1 MFEKGAKMNGSEILE
16 QSKLEAALKGTPMF
30 PLTRIKFLKF
40 VAAGAFVVALSAANI
55 HASAEEMVQSLG
67 PVGPNGGVLATIGT
81 MHVVAFFEP
90 TSGRCAVNAV
100 VWDDLGGD
108 AGVSAKRILVNIE
121 AGEFL
126 MIETAA
132 QESLNL
138 QCGSSAETLTAIDT
152 ASLAASGITAQPSRQ
167 PVKPGY

>member
-1 MFEKGAKMNGSEILE
+1 MNGSEILG

-100 VWDDLGGD
+100 VFDAVQQTFAGAGDPRRQGVALG
-108 AGVSAKRILVNIE
+108 A
-121 AGEFL
+121 
-126 MIETAA
+126 
-132 QESLNL
+132 
-138 QCGSSAETLTAIDT
+138 
-152 ASLAASGITAQPSRQ
+152 RQ
-167 PVKPGY
+167 